1 MKRKLKLSE
10 LHVNSF
16 VTSEG
21 KNEKTEAV
29 LGGSTDTNPK
39 ICINYTNIGV
49 CYNLTKDIICYP
61 TYKIYCNTGFGC
73 QNTDQICINTMMKPV
88 C

>member
-10 LHVNSF
+10 LNVNSF
-16 VTSEG
+16 VTSS
-21 KNEKTEAV
+21 KSNEK
-29 LGGSTDTNPK
+29 GGVDMASTDTNK
-39 ICINYTNIGV
+39 YVCINYTNIGV
-49 CYNLTKDIICYP
+49 CYNLTRDIICYP
-61 TYKIYCNTGFGC
+61 TINYACDTGFGC